1 MDSDNSFDLIKEIFS
16 IINYKIECKEELFD
30 LLISQIY
37 LRSDEFKYKLNTL
50 IPKLKKKYNSHKL
63 TCLHKNSLDKQQF
76 PSINLIRQILKC
88 NKLKLKPK
96 IICKGYCKITNK
108 KIFER
113 NFIIV
118 QLD

>member
-1 MDSDNSFDLIKEIFS
+1 MGFIEDLQKYQKGNKKQYNMADLNALVDQVNDQLLCDDGCQRQKEI
-16 IINYKIECKEELFD
+16 D
-30 LLISQIY
+30 
-37 LRSDEFKYKLNTL
+37 
-50 IPKLKKKYNSHKL
+50 KLKKKYNSHKL